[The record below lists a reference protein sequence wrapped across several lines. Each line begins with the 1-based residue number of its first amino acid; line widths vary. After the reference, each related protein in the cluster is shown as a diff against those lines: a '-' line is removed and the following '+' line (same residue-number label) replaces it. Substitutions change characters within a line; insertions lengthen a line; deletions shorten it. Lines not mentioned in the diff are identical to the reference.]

1 MKILISILSFLSL
14 PLALNADELDDKLL
28 LAGKFVDGNP
38 SDPLKFIESK
48 AVESLKDPQ
57 LRDSLEEKILSS
69 LGTANS
75 RRGKDFLCRM
85 LRIMGTKK
93 SIPIM
98 KTLLSDQESGHMA
111 RYVLASMQFEEAG
124 AALHQSL
131 NTVQDLS
138 LIHI

>member
-1 MKILISILSFLSL
+1 MKILIFIFYSLILS
-14 PLALNADELDDKLL
+14 LALSGDELGDKLL
-28 LAGKFVDGNP
+28 LAEKFVDGNP
-38 SDPLKFIESK
+38 SEPLKFIESK

-75 RRGKDFLCRM
+75 RRSKDFLCRM
-85 LRIMGTKK
+85 LRIMGTEK

-124 AALHQSL
+124 AALQ
-131 NTVQDLS
+131 
-138 LIHI
+138 

>member
-1 MKILISILSFLSL
+1 MKILIFTLSSLILSLGLS
-14 PLALNADELDDKLL
+14 ADELDDKLL

-38 SDPLKFIESK
+38 SEPLKFIESK

-57 LRDSLEEKILSS
+57 LRDSLEEKILNS

-98 KTLLSDQESGHMA
+98 K
-111 RYVLASMQFEEAG
+111 RF
-124 AALHQSL
+124 
-131 NTVQDLS
+131 
-138 LIHI
+138 